1 MSKSNRDMSKE
12 LSQLISEI
20 GECRSKQQEDKI
32 MIKEKEILKE
42 LISKPNATLRQR
54 KEYLIRAI
62 YLEMLGHDASFSYL
76 YAVNLTQDKNVM
88 NKRVGYLACSLL
100 LDSESEFY
108 ILLVAS
114 LQKDLQSD
122 NWLEVG
128 MALGA
133 IAHFSNSLIIQA
145 VSEPVIKLMT
155 HKNIHIRK
163 KVAMVL
169 YKFYQVD
176 KNSVPDIGSKM
187 RKLLCDFDPAVMAAT
202 LPYYREVSKENPEKM
217 KELIGSLVVILKQ
230 IIENKLPKEFIY
242 HRFQGPWI
250 QNTILEI
257 LGYLGKDDQQSS
269 EQIYEVLNMCLK
281 NAENARNNIGYATMY
296 QCVKIICIIY
306 PNEKLIKTAA
316 DVIARFLKSDSP
328 NLRCTGIIGLG
339 LIIQINPKYVMHF
352 QDIIVECM
360 EVNDETLKKYT
371 FNLLYKMTNINN
383 VEIIVEKMIKYL
395 SDLKKIEKSDY
406 NLEVLKKIL
415 ELMERFAPSKNWF
428 IKITNDLFIN
438 FGEMIDDEIIT
449 KLVEILFE
457 WEKESESI
465 EEFKKLTIENYATIV
480 ENYAIIPYSL
490 VKLISL
496 ITGEYANKLYEN
508 DEEKIKGIIEMMI
521 YLLNKKYEDEMTK
534 CCIISAIMKIHS
546 GINYI
551 ELESVN
557 EAIKKYSKIKNPEIQ
572 QRCIEYKRNKEK
584 NISQNFYKLNIN
596 DKSPNN
602 EIDFNLKFLNDF
614 CNSNNNK
621 KYNSELSDYY
631 FEKFSNTD
639 KKINIGPYQDSSNIL
654 SMPGSSSQINKLYD
668 SNTQFT
674 RTDMKNELNVKAE
687 KKWGEEGYIKE
698 DKDNEKKWGIE
709 TIKIESIEGNDYN
722 KKNDK
727 NDYDINKNNNKKSKK
742 KVEEVDPSK
751 KKLMLDLFGGLNG
764 DVQPEKKNNKK
775 GIKNEQPQNQNQ
787 IKNIDTNTNS
797 VNLFE
802 GLTKNYI
809 NNNTNININKNIN
822 NNINNNK
829 INNNT
834 NTNNINLFEG
844 MTQNFTNNILNNNP
858 NNNTTQNIINNQ
870 NNNNMLN
877 NYNIPFKPYYI
888 NTDKF
893 GELWETFPDEE
904 SYSVNYYIQSPQKY
918 HEIIKSKGNF
928 AAVDI
933 INNEAISAAY
943 YKNKIVLLHADI
955 ENNQITF
962 LVKCENQSLNDE
974 VANFV
979 MKLFK

>member
-122 NWLEVG
+122 NWLEVC

-230 IIENKLPKEFIY
+230 IIENKLSKEFIY

-449 KLVEILFE
+449 KLFEILFE

-602 EIDFNLKFLNDF
+602 EIDFDLKFLNDF

-727 NDYDINKNNNKKSKK
+727 NDYNINKNNNKKSIK
-742 KVEEVDPSK
+742 KVEEVDPNK

-787 IKNIDTNTNS
+787 IKNINTNTNS

-822 NNINNNK
+822 NNINNNNK
-829 INNNT
+829 INN

-844 MTQNFTNNILNNNP
+844 MTQNFTNNIPNNNL

>member
-1 MSKSNRDMSKE
+1 MSKSNPDMSKE
-12 LSQLISEI
+12 LSQLITDI

-32 MIKEKEILKE
+32 MTKEKEILKE
-42 LISKPNATLRQR
+42 LISKPNATPKQR

-76 YAVNLTQDKNVM
+76 YAVNLTQDKNIM

-100 LDSESEFY
+100 LDAESEFY

-122 NWLEVG
+122 NWLEVC

-145 VSEPVIKLMT
+145 VSEPVLKLMT

-176 KNSVPDIGSKM
+176 KNSVPDIEFKM

-230 IIENKLPKEFIY
+230 VIENKLQKDFIY
-242 HRFQGPWI
+242 HKFQGPWI

-257 LGYLGKDDQQSS
+257 LGYLGKDDQQNS

-281 NAENARNNIGYATMY
+281 NAENARSNIGYATMY
-296 QCVKIICIIY
+296 QCVKIICVIY
-306 PNEKLIKTAA
+306 PNENLIKTAA

-339 LIIQINPKYVMHF
+339 LIIQINPKYVMNF

-395 SDLKKIEKSDY
+395 SNLKKIEKSEY

-457 WEKESESI
+457 WEKESETL

-480 ENYAIIPYSL
+480 ENYSIIPSSL

-508 DEEKIKGIIEMMI
+508 DQEKIKGIIEMMI

-534 CCIISAIMKIHS
+534 CYILSAIMKIHS

-584 NISQNFYKLNIN
+584 NIEQKFNRLNIN
-596 DKSPNN
+596 DKLTIN
-602 EIDFNLKFLNDF
+602 EIDFDLKFLNDF

-639 KKINIGPYQDSSNIL
+639 KKMNIGPYQDSSNIL
-654 SMPGSSSQINKLYD
+654 SMPGSSSQINKLYE

-674 RTDMKNELNVKAE
+674 RVDMKNELNVKAE
-687 KKWGEEGYIKE
+687 KKWGEEGYIKD
-698 DKDNEKKWGIE
+698 DKDNDKKWGIE
-709 TIKIESIEGNDYN
+709 TIKIESIESNNYGKIEKNDYN
-722 KKNDK
+722 S
-727 NDYDINKNNNKKSKK
+727 YKNNNIKSSK
-742 KVEEVDPSK
+742 KVEEVDPNK
-751 KKLMLDLFGGLNG
+751 KKLMLDLFGGLDG
-764 DVQPEKKNNKK
+764 DVQPEKKSNKK
-775 GIKNEQPQNQNQ
+775 NIKNEQHQNQNPV
-787 IKNIDTNTNS
+787 KNNTISNNN
-797 VNLFE
+797 NLFY
-802 GLTKNYI
+802 GLTKNYTNNVNYNT
-809 NNNTNININKNIN
+809 NNNTNSNIIN
-822 NNINNNK
+822 NQP
-829 INNNT
+829 NNNT
-834 NTNNINLFEG
+834 NANNFNLFEG
-844 MTQNFTNNILNNNP
+844 MTQNVSNNIP
-858 NNNTTQNIINNQ
+858 NNNAIQNNINNQ

-877 NYNIPFKPYYI
+877 NYNTPFKPYYI

-904 SYSVNYYIQSPQKY
+904 SYSINYYIQSPQKY

-933 INNEAISAAY
+933 INNEAISSAY
-943 YKNKIVLLHADI
+943 YKNKVVLLHADI
-955 ENNQITF
+955 ENNQINF
-962 LVKCENQSLNDE
+962 LVKCQNQSLNNE
-974 VANFV
+974 IANIV
-979 MKLFK
+979 MNIFK